1 MEFLGI
7 GPLEL
12 LLVLVIALLV
22 IPPNQL
28 GKVGHSIGRFRMSA

>member
-28 GKVGHSIGRFRMSA
+28 GKVQIGFGAAQD

>member
-12 LLVLVIALLV
+12 LLIFVIILL
-22 IPPNQL
+22 IL
-28 GKVGHSIGRFRMSA
+28 GPKDMIKTGNTIG